1 MATRVLFAN
10 LMIGRNHLT
19 QKKHPLKM
27 EFKYI
32 LFCRLPF
39 CRLVH
44 FMCETEC
51 KESALHQS
59 KRNCFLSY
67 SDHFLISW
75 LTIMQIFGYKIS
87 SHYTVSAG
95 KISLEMGT
103 FWLGIDLWLLFC
115 SSAHTCRIF
124 HSTPLYTSSYMQH
137 NFYSRHDFFYNS
149 PYLSQLFLSVEICV
163 AIHHSLRKL
172 VAFVLSWWPSS
183 FPFLFV

>member
-1 MATRVLFAN
+1 
-10 LMIGRNHLT
+10 
-19 QKKHPLKM
+19 M

-32 LFCRLPF
+32 LFFRLPF

-51 KESALHQS
+51 EESALHQS

-75 LTIMQIFGYKIS
+75 LTIMQIFSYKIS

-137 NFYSRHDFFYNS
+137 NFYSWHDFF
-149 PYLSQLFLSVEICV
+149 LQF
-163 AIHHSLRKL
+163 SLPGP
-172 VAFVLSWWPSS
+172 AVLECRDLCCNSS
-183 FPFLFV
+183 FSRETCCFCAFLMAFILPFSLCLVSHFSRS